1 VSRAGAINTG
11 GRKIMLT
18 TLFAIK
24 ALEVRR
30 LGEIHSRLIHKPIEE
45 LMPAESP
52 KESTS
57 RVNQRSELALF
68 LQKGI

>member
-1 VSRAGAINTG
+1 
-11 GRKIMLT
+11 MLT

-24 ALEVRR
+24 ALEVHR
-30 LGEIHSRLIHKPIEE
+30 LGEIHSRLIRRPIEQ

-57 RVNQRSELALF
+57 PVNERSELALYV
-68 LQKGI
+68 QKGM